1 MGRGR
6 GRGGRFGGRGG
17 VPGGGGLTAL
27 DHLRD
32 TAEEMGLDPR
42 AASGSTQQ
50 EPLPSYPYIPI
61 YPPRPLTEDE
71 GIKIQAQR
79 ELGTWEMVVERGGL
93 LPSSTP
99 STPRSMI
106 YGYGSAQVLHMI
118 PCVQTFVSLSTFIS
132 PISVHWWQHSVYYLQ
147 PAARAATVTKE
158 ITRYSDRYRGTLEN
172 DGSRGPEA
180 EKDGVKRSRRASLW
194 EVIHVPEPKVR
205 VQGPMGMAVTLFGR
219 VLCEWL
225 MVTQGRFIA
234 EREGL

>member
-1 MGRGR
+1 MMGRGR

-79 ELGTWEMVVERGGL
+79 EL
-93 LPSSTP
+93 
-99 STPRSMI
+99 
-106 YGYGSAQVLHMI
+106 
-118 PCVQTFVSLSTFIS
+118 
-132 PISVHWWQHSVYYLQ
+132 VHWWQHSVYYLQ

-225 MVTQGRFIA
+225 MVTQGRFFA